1 MMQQNPNVK
10 GIVLQSANLSG
21 FSEPVLC
28 LYLLAYLY
36 AM

>member
-1 MMQQNPNVK
+1 MQQNPNVK
-10 GIVLQSANLSG
+10 GIVLLSANLPG

-28 LYLLAYLY
+28 LYLLVYLY

>member
-10 GIVLQSANLSG
+10 EIVLLSANLTG

-28 LYLLAYLY
+28 LYL
-36 AM
+36 